1 MTEHTQLID
10 AVNVRITTREYDPKP
25 IDPDLA
31 RQLGST
37 LNALNTLSGLDMQL
51 VLGKPDA
58 FAADNASGHLANA
71 ANYLALVGPK
81 DDQESLEKAGF
92 YGERMVL
99 AATLYGL
106 GTGWVSGSWDRQ
118 AAERHCRITPSQSL
132 YLVVTIGYP
141 ADQVGYGNQDFAML
155 CQRQAEHRTSK
166 SYEEL
171 TSALSAQDRQD
182 APEWFKA
189 GVAAAAKAPSAM
201 NGQPVVFAW
210 DKDSGDAIATLD
222 PSVAY
227 GSAVDLG
234 IAKMNFQIG
243 ASGGTWTWGNGGRFI
258 RS

>member
-81 DDQESLEKAGF
+81 DNQESLEKAGF
-92 YGERMVL
+92 YGERIVL

-106 GTGWVSGSWDRQ
+106 GTGCVSRRRDRE
-118 AAERHCRITPSQSL
+118 AA
-132 YLVVTIGYP
+132 
-141 ADQVGYGNQDFAML
+141 
-155 CQRQAEHRTSK
+155 
-166 SYEEL
+166 
-171 TSALSAQDRQD
+171 
-182 APEWFKA
+182 
-189 GVAAAAKAPSAM
+189 
-201 NGQPVVFAW
+201 
-210 DKDSGDAIATLD
+210 
-222 PSVAY
+222 
-227 GSAVDLG
+227 
-234 IAKMNFQIG
+234 
-243 ASGGTWTWGNGGRFI
+243 
-258 RS
+258 